1 MAAVSVEL
9 GVQRNSLSHF
19 YCTQNNTDI
28 YNQNNTAAKK
38 IELITKRTVNHIQ
51 NHRQVV
57 VGITPSENVCRSV
70 FVCVTDLRWI

>member
-28 YNQNNTAAKK
+28 YNQNNTTEKNRVNNKK
-38 IELITKRTVNHIQ
+38 N
-51 NHRQVV
+51 
-57 VGITPSENVCRSV
+57 C
-70 FVCVTDLRWI
+70 